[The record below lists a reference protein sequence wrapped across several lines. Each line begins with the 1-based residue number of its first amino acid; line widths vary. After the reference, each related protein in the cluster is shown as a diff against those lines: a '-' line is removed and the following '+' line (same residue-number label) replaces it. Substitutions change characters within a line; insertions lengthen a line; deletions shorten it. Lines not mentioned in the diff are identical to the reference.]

1 MNLHQLQTFTTVLV
15 EKSMTAAA
23 QKLFLTQSAVS
34 QQIRQ
39 LEEELGIE
47 LLVRGVRQVAPTP
60 AGSVLSEYAKKIL
73 YLVQQAELAVQTV
86 SAEVKGPLRIGTMSS
101 IGLQLISPMF
111 GLFLKNN
118 EEVSVRLTYGPGP
131 QLLEALGN
139 GEIDLAIVP
148 DPGKEFGGMSASS
161 YETRPVIEDEMWL
174 VANIPTITSD
184 YTVPSLKNITD
195 YPVVWLTEEYP
206 GFEHHFLR
214 ELKKESV
221 VLRPIFESANVG
233 TVKRVIE
240 AGAGWGFLPAHSV
253 RKQVRSG
260 RMTRIEIK
268 DFNYSISLKAYYPK
282 NLKSAR
288 VLDVFLRAM
297 QGQLVTGY

>member
-1 MNLHQLQTFTTVLV
+1 MNLHQLQTFSTVLT

-86 SAEVKGPLRIGTMSS
+86 SAEVKGPLRIGTLSS

-118 EEVSVRLTYGPGP
+118 EEVSVRLTYGQGP
-131 QLLEALGN
+131 ELLAALGS
-139 GEIDLAIVP
+139 GELDLAIVP

-174 VANIPTITSD
+174 VANIPSITEGSS
-184 YTVPSLKNITD
+184 VASLQNLMD

-206 GFEHHFLR
+206 GFEHHLLK
-214 ELKKESV
+214 ELKKTGN

-253 RKQVRSG
+253 RKQVRAG
-260 RMTRIEIK
+260 RMRRVEIK
-268 DFNYSISLKAYYPK
+268 GFTYPISLKAYYPK
-282 NLKSAR
+282 NLKSAK

-297 QGQLVTGY
+297 QGQLVTG

>member
-1 MNLHQLQTFTTVLV
+1 MNLHQLQTFSTVLV

-60 AGSVLSEYAKKIL
+60 AGSVLADYAKKIL
-73 YLVQQAELAVQTV
+73 YLVNQAELAVQTV
-86 SAEVKGPLRIGTMSS
+86 SAEVKGPLRIGTLSS

-131 QLLEALGN
+131 KLLDALGS

-148 DPGKEFGGMSASS
+148 DPGKEFGGMSATS
-161 YETRPVIEDEMWL
+161 YETRPLIEDEMWL
-174 VANIPTITSD
+174 VANIPSL
-184 YTVPSLKNITD
+184 VGAQPLESLKNLLD
-195 YPVVWLTEEYP
+195 YPIVWLTEEYP
-206 GFEHHFLR
+206 GFEHHLQK
-214 ELKKESV
+214 ELKKEGV
-221 VLRPIFESANVG
+221 VMRPIFESANVG

-260 RMTRIEIK
+260 RMQRIEIK
-268 DFNYSISLKAYYPK
+268 DYNYPISLKAYYPK
-282 NLKSAR
+282 NLKSAK
-288 VLDVFLRAM
+288 VLEVFLRAM
-297 QGQLVTGY
+297 QGQLVTG

>member
-1 MNLHQLQTFTTVLV
+1 MNLHQLQTFSTVLV

-60 AGSVLSEYAKKIL
+60 AGSVLADYAKKIL
-73 YLVQQAELAVQTV
+73 YLVTQAELAVQTV
-86 SAEVKGPLRIGTMSS
+86 SAEVKGPLRIGTLSS

-131 QLLEALGN
+131 KLLDALGS
-139 GEIDLAIVP
+139 GEIDIAIVP
-148 DPGKEFGGMSASS
+148 DPGKEFGGMSATS
-161 YETRPVIEDEMWL
+161 YETRPLIEDEMWL
-174 VANIPTITSD
+174 VSNIPSL
-184 YTVPSLKNITD
+184 VGAPPLESLKNILD
-195 YPVVWLTEEYP
+195 YPLVWLTEEYP
-206 GFEHHFLR
+206 GFEHHMGK
-214 ELKKESV
+214 ELKKEGV
-221 VLRPIFESANVG
+221 VMRPIFESANVG

-240 AGAGWGFLPAHSV
+240 AGAGWGFLPGHSV

-260 RMTRIEIK
+260 RMQRIEIK
-268 DFNYSISLKAYYPK
+268 DFSYPISLKAYYPK
-282 NLKSAR
+282 NLKSAK
-288 VLDVFLRAM
+288 VLEVFLRAM
-297 QGQLVTGY
+297 QGQLVTG